1 MALFEGKNKAP
12 LSPPV
17 DPRWVKNKSGRFP
30 KFLYL
35 DPEAAGLNGVS
46 AVFAIWHAGAAPGWV
61 YFGASQDLAK
71 TFHELGENEDILE
84 FNDRGNLYCSWCLIR
99 QELQPGVVAFLTLAT
114 KPKVTNPEA
123 LTQDE
128 VDLVSVWPPGMVP
141 DEEKTNGEQLEQQA
155 VATSAA
161 ANAIESA
168 KGEATAAVPA
178 VGGGDRPRSASGANT
193 AFAPSTYD
201 DGADLIIDGD
211 AKTIAAAEPGDE
223 SPAVPETGT

>member
-1 MALFEGKNKAP
+1 MALFEGKKIAP

-17 DPRWVKNKSGRFP
+17 DPRWVQNKRGRFP
-30 KFLYL
+30 NFLNL
-35 DPEAAGLNGVS
+35 DPEAAGLSGVS
-46 AVFAIWHAGAAPGWV
+46 GVFAIWHAGAAPGWV

-84 FNDRGNLYCSWCLIR
+84 FNDLGNLYCSWCLIR
-99 QELQPGVVAFLTLAT
+99 EELQPGVVAFLTLAT
-114 KPKVTNPEA
+114 KPKVANPEA

-141 DEEKTNGEQLEQQA
+141 DEEKTNGEQLDQQA
-155 VATSAA
+155 VATRAA

-168 KGEATAAVPA
+168 KGEAAAAVPA
-178 VGGGDRPRSASGANT
+178 VGGGGRRRSASGANT

-211 AKTIAAAEPGDE
+211 AETVTAAEPDDE
-223 SPAVPETGT
+223 SPAMPKTGT